1 MGVPQAD
8 EIAVVVELGLEDVR
22 AGVLNNVKVEA
33 TVSLADESDG
43 GEEDLNKVHFVV
55 DTAYELWKVMWS

>member
-1 MGVPQAD
+1 MGVPQAN

-22 AGVLNNVKVEA
+22 VGVLNNVEVEA

-43 GEEDLNKVHFVV
+43 GEEDLNKVHFCG
-55 DTAYELWKVMWS
+55 